1 MCRLFYLLLF
11 ACFSNFVYGS
21 ENATFTTEL
30 PVDALVNLT
39 GNNDLWTILLK
50 DCKNASLTCVQNNIF
65 KYLKRTLDDTDDLQF
80 NSFLKFTKNKLHYGL
95 ATEDRSFNFN
105 PNETSQDGIDEEF
118 PIEAMARTL
127 QDNAAKFLMTHDL
140 EVGLPEGIIPNSVLK
155 IAPQGYGNSGALVN
169 LEIISKDLEEAR
181 AMEEGGR
188 TFKKIRKFIN
198 ERIIYAVLAL
208 LVVLKLLAFKFLFLL
223 PLIVG
228 AATAKKLLL
237 KILLF
242 VFPFLHHIFKFCA
255 YYPIQAKYHHHKH
268 LISHIHQVAPHHHD
282 HHDSYGPP
290 IEHHGTPIGHHDTHY
305 TEFDDDIGVVPDDA
319 AGFPH
324 DFHWLATAKNFA
336 VKFAR
341 FAVSAFRKLTHF
353 LIANPWVVRVIK
365 NLLKKSLHWSVF
377 VVPQVIKM
385 AVRHPWIRF
394 YGKQFS
400 EKLLLMLMTNFPG
413 LVQMSAAEFISHRR
427 DPTYHNEVPGSSTH
441 PKRPLTSLDVERMLA
456 KAEKE
461 AMIKARLEKERL
473 RIRDENL
480 KLQAQLNQEVK
491 LHEKL
496 KQQAGYLT
504 NKRVPP
510 QKTLGSFSRAPL
522 RGSPFDPGA
531 PGDPGIELPAG
542 YIPQH
547 SVPQRPANLPPPP
560 PPVEEQPYQV
570 AQQNHF
576 DQQHQPSVKQPYQY
590 DQPFQPNRQH
600 QQISAAQGPV
610 YKPPGEGQEG
620 KKTPLDI
627 QKSVGYDPRL
637 GSFENSKDVGD
648 VKENAEVIRPA
659 EAGPSKAE
667 ADKKRGKLE
676 QEIDPFYSPIL
687 AKIDKILQG
696 LGFVDEPCK
705 ERLICSMYKNPPLF
719 SPYSN
724 LLSVELSR
732 DASEL
737 QIPTKTNAVVIRFYK
752 YVQAA
757 RDGQDQRDCLRLYP
771 ACGINTEAS

>member
-324 DFHWLATAKNFA
+324 
-336 VKFAR
+336 
-341 FAVSAFRKLTHF
+341 
-353 LIANPWVVRVIK
+353 
-365 NLLKKSLHWSVF
+365 
-377 VVPQVIKM
+377 
-385 AVRHPWIRF
+385 
-394 YGKQFS
+394 
-400 EKLLLMLMTNFPG
+400 
-413 LVQMSAAEFISHRR
+413 EFISHRR

>member
-324 DFHWLATAKNFA
+324 DF
-336 VKFAR
+336 R
-341 FAVSAFRKLTHF
+341 
-353 LIANPWVVRVIK
+353 
-365 NLLKKSLHWSVF
+365 
-377 VVPQVIKM
+377 
-385 AVRHPWIRF
+385 
-394 YGKQFS
+394 
-400 EKLLLMLMTNFPG
+400 
-413 LVQMSAAEFISHRR
+413 FISHRR